1 MIRGI
6 IVEDLE
12 RFENNKEAMFKL
24 ELQLLLANYRKL
36 RMEKDGNLLKFYKK
50 GKRFGIIDDDLPVYK
65 LELDKIDIE
74 HLELLDV
81 AFNDTSKEADYDI
94 KLTHTLG
101 DYVFTLKPEYI
112 DKDNSRFKFNAKDI
126 IYGKIIR
133 IYGEDGQYPMVD
145 IEVHKDSVIRYIGVL
160 TEFLFD
166 DVVKAA
172 EFVKRTPEDGF
183 SSLNQCLETCSDL
196 IEYRYKMCFGYSY
209 KSKIDFDYING
220 YTSNK
225 STYTYRI
232 FYDTDYDKAYTLTFP
247 NAINTS
253 NNKIYDSV
261 TKCRADSIGEKGI
274 NISIGGN
281 QVKLKSEKVN
291 VAFHIEEL

>member
-12 RFENNKEAMFKL
+12 RFENNKEAVFKL

-50 GKRFGIIDDDLPVYK
+50 GKTFGIIDDDLPVYK
-65 LELDKIDIE
+65 LELGNIDVE

-81 AFNDTSKEADYDI
+81 AFNNESKETDYDI
-94 KLTHTLG
+94 KLTHTLN
-101 DYVFTLKPEYI
+101 DYIFTLKPEYI
-112 DKDNSRFKFNAKDI
+112 DEDNSRFKFNARDI

-145 IEVHKDSVIRYIGVL
+145 IEVHKDNVIRYIGVP
-160 TEFLFD
+160 TELLFD

-172 EFVKRTPEDGF
+172 ELVKRTPENGF
-183 SSLNQCLETCSDL
+183 SSLTECLETFKDL
-196 IEYRYKMCFGYSY
+196 IEYKYKMCFGYSY
-209 KSKIDFDYING
+209 KSKIDFDYIKG
-220 YTSNK
+220 YTSKK

-232 FYDTDYDKAYTLTFP
+232 FYDTDYDSATTLTFP
-247 NAINTS
+247 NAINTF
-253 NNKIYDSV
+253 NNKVYDTV
-261 TKCRADSIGEKGI
+261 TKCRADSVGENGI
-274 NISIGGN
+274 SISIGGK
-281 QVKLKSEKVN
+281 QVKLKSEKVD
-291 VAFHIEEL
+291 VAFHIEKL